1 MKPQEIP
8 PILQQILH
16 FCSSGDFLTLFC
28 TLQKYFDDKYHLD
41 QSNDENLGL
50 EIGMMFYYQLSIYI
64 VNKFVSSSK
73 YLHLLIIIK
82 LNF

>member
-1 MKPQEIP
+1 MKPLEIP

-41 QSNDENLGL
+41 QSNGENYGL
-50 EIGMMFYYQLSIYI
+50 EIGTVYIYYED
-64 VNKFVSSSK
+64 
-73 YLHLLIIIK
+73 LI
-82 LNF
+82 

>member
-41 QSNDENLGL
+41 QSNEKNCALV
-50 EIGMMFYYQLSIYI
+50 IGNVNINVIGNMEYY
-64 VNKFVSSSK
+64 K
-73 YLHLLIIIK
+73 
-82 LNF
+82 

>member
-1 MKPQEIP
+1 MNYRGTLLTEKEHELVIKTLCSYFGQMKPLEIP

-41 QSNDENLGL
+41 QSNDENYAL
-50 EIGMMFYYQLSIYI
+50 EIGT
-64 VNKFVSSSK
+64 VNM
-73 YLHLLIIIK
+73 Y
-82 LNF
+82 

>member
-41 QSNDENLGL
+41 QSNDENFGL
-50 EIGMMFYYQLSIYI
+50 EIGMMIYYQLSIYN
-64 VNKFVSSSK
+64 VNKFVSSSE
-73 YLHLLIIIK
+73 YLHLNI
-82 LNF
+82 